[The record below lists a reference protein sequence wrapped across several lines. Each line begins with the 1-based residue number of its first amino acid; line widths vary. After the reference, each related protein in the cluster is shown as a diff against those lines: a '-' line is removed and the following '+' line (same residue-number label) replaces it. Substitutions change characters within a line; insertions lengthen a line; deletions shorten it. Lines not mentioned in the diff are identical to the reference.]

1 MRAELG
7 ELAPSRAAV
16 HPTKIG
22 ALRIALALAYLCQV
36 IRPLSV
42 SIPPNLVIH
51 PRRSVPPIGRA
62 APRRVHKI
70 VIGIGLCNAVLGAAR
85 RAEAQLPGTG
95 SDTGAGIPA
104 GRRDSLARA
113 AGVDTARD
121 SLAVRLQRAEEAIAL
136 LRQQL
141 NAQAATVT
149 QTSSR
154 ARFDITGRVLLNG
167 FSNSRRVNNVDVPQF
182 VRPDTVAGVQ
192 NGALGGALRQTTL
205 GGVVFV
211 PRVLGG
217 AFTGDVNVDFYGGQ
231 QSSPGG
237 RNFPNLRLRTA
248 RGILRWH
255 DAELLVGQ
263 DGPMVAA
270 IEPVSVAAVGVAEF
284 GTAGNLWIWLPQVR
298 LTLEKALTHNGPQP
312 GNAAPALGRDPDAG
326 ALKIG
331 VQASVLAP
339 SNGDNVGA
347 FDTNADAAE
356 KSRRPFVEGRVRAR
370 WGEEERGGE
379 VGVGYHRGWIAD
391 PTGPPRSPLIV
402 SEATVINALVPLGGA
417 GPVRF
422 DVRGE
427 AFQGQALRGLGG
439 GGIAQTFA
447 VIGTSTTTSQIPSA
461 ALRTRGGWAQANVR
475 YLELLT
481 LGAGCGVDAPRNA
494 PATSATFRLRNNVC
508 EGHAIVRPDGPLLVG
523 LTYRRTRTDYLAG
536 PLVNDHVNL
545 AFGYQF

>member
-1 MRAELG
+1 M
-7 ELAPSRAAV
+7 
-16 HPTKIG
+16 
-22 ALRIALALAYLCQV
+22 
-36 IRPLSV
+36 

-51 PRRSVPPIGRA
+51 WRRSAPPTGGA
-62 APRRVHKI
+62 ALRRLHKI
-70 VIGIGLCNAVLGAAR
+70 VIGVGLCNAVLAAPR
-85 RAEAQLPGTG
+85 HADAQLPGTG
-95 SDTGAGIPA
+95 PDTGAGMPA
-104 GRRDSLARA
+104 GRRDSLAHS
-113 AGVDTARD
+113 AGDD
-121 SLAVRLQRAEEAIAL
+121 SLAARLQRAEEAIAL

-149 QTSSR
+149 QTNSR
-154 ARFDITGRVLLNG
+154 ARFDITGRVLVNG

-205 GGVVFV
+205 GGAVFV
-211 PRVLGG
+211 PRMLGG

-248 RGILRWH
+248 RGILRWR

-263 DGPMVAA
+263 DGPVVAA

-284 GTAGNLWIWLPQVR
+284 GTAGNLWIWLPQAR
-298 LTLEKALTHNGPQP
+298 LTLEKALTHRGPQP
-312 GNAAPALGRDPDAG
+312 GNAAAAVGRDPDAG
-326 ALKIG
+326 ALKLG

-339 SNGDNVGA
+339 NNGDNVGA

-356 KSRRPFVEGRVRAR
+356 KSRRPFLEGRVRAR
-370 WGEEERGGE
+370 WGEEERAGE
-379 VGVGYHRGWIAD
+379 IGVGYHRGWIAD
-391 PTGPPRSPLIV
+391 PTGPPRSPLVV
-402 SEATVINALVPLGGA
+402 SEATVVNALVPLGGA

-427 AFQGQALRGLGG
+427 GFQGQALRGLGG

-447 VIGTSTTTSQIPSA
+447 VIGTSTATSQIPSA

-475 YLELLT
+475 YLEVLT
-481 LGAGCGVDAPRNA
+481 VGAGCGVDAPRNA
-494 PATSATFRLRNNVC
+494 PGANATFRLRNNVC
-508 EGHAIVRPDGPLLVG
+508 EGHAIARPDGPLLVG
-523 LTYRRTRTDYLAG
+523 LTYRRTRTRYLAG